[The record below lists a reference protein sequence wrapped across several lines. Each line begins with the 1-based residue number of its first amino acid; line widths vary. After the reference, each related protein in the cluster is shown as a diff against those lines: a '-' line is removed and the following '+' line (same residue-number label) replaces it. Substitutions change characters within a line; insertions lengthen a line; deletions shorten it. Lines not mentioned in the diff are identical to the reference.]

1 MNFNHQDFKCSVGN
15 NTQLITRRLEF
26 KRVAIRFFDEGQ
38 KLVTSA
44 LNTLYGGQF
53 TLSTHLIKSND
64 LFIPPPPPLTQHHSF
79 FRNLPPLFIW
89 YSVTCTLKILGIDLQ
104 GLLSQSIASCNHWQ
118 EKKKRLFYLQDSFFI
133 LGYLQ
138 IRHAQTER

>member
-53 TLSTHLIKSND
+53 TFDKIKWS
-64 LFIPPPPPLTQHHSF
+64 LYIPPPHHSF
-79 FRNLPPLFIW
+79 FRNLPPLFI
-89 YSVTCTLKILGIDLQ
+89 CD
-104 GLLSQSIASCNHWQ
+104 
-118 EKKKRLFYLQDSFFI
+118 FFI

-138 IRHAQTER
+138 IRQAQTER